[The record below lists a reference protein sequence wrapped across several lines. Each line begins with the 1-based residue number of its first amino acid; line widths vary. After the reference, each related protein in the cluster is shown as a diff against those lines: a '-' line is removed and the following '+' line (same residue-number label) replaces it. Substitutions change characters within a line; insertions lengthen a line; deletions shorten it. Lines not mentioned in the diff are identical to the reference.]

1 MLSVRPRLVT
11 YSRTKR
17 KLLEDD
23 NSSIKRRRVVDVEI
37 YADDEER
44 DLDHT
49 VIPSSPPVEY
59 FSSEPRIFS
68 DDNIRTSTPPSS
80 PPTILLAEQLHD
92 GSHEEGTKAVTPKP
106 DAFSV
111 LRRQA
116 ISKPKQPR
124 KKPLVQMQLNLGQS
138 FQKKCRMCGMEFVP
152 SSPED
157 LALHRKYH
165 SQNVDGV
172 SITKDFLKKAESWNG
187 IEWHGKDGNDRI
199 VSVSRHWR
207 CRFGRQYVMPILDV
221 AQAELGAVDIPY
233 NLLWSLCYTKLP
245 MPVGTNTRD
254 EEVHAET
261 DNGPLYERYKV
272 YLYIS
277 GTKCVGL
284 CLAERIDKAYKV
296 LASKCST
303 SNVAKE
309 KKDSGKESD
318 VTRKE
323 QGRVGLDEDGLISIA
338 ETGDHAWMG
347 ISRIWVSSGF
357 RKKGIASA
365 LLDCASKTFRNSRT
379 TPKELIAFSQPTQ
392 SGARLAR
399 RWFGQDSGWHVYT
412 DGKMVME
419 SVKGN
424 WYSRK
429 EDEARDS

>member
-1 MLSVRPRLVT
+1 MLSARPRLVT

-17 KLLEDD
+17 KLLGDD
-23 NSSIKRRRVVDVEI
+23 NISIKRRRVVDVEI
-37 YADDEER
+37 YADDEEQASN
-44 DLDHT
+44 HT
-49 VIPSSPPVEY
+49 VIPSSPPLEHI
-59 FSSEPRIFS
+59 SSEPPIFS
-68 DDNIRTSTPPSS
+68 DDNVRASTPPSS
-80 PPTILLAEQLHD
+80 PPTFFLAEQLHD
-92 GSHEEGTKAVTPKP
+92 DSQEEGTKAVTPKP

-111 LRRQA
+111 LRRQPM
-116 ISKPKQPR
+116 SKLKEPR

-138 FQKKCRMCGMEFVP
+138 FQKKCRTCGMEFVP

-165 SQNVDGV
+165 SHNVDGV
-172 SITKDFLKKAESWNG
+172 SITKGFLKKAESWNG
-187 IEWHGKDGNDRI
+187 IEWHGRDGKDRI

-207 CRFGRQYVMPILDV
+207 CRSGRQYVTPVLDV

-245 MPVGTNTRD
+245 MPGSTDARD
-254 EEVHAET
+254 SEVHAET
-261 DNGPLYERYKV
+261 ANGPCYERYKV

-296 LASKCST
+296 LAPKRSPSD
-303 SNVAKE
+303 VAKGR
-309 KKDSGKESD
+309 KDSGKESD
-318 VTRKE
+318 VGRKE
-323 QGRVGLDEDGLISIA
+323 QGQVGLEEDGLISIA
-338 ETGDHAWMG
+338 EIGDDAWMG
-347 ISRIWVSSGF
+347 ISRIWVSSGS

-412 DGKMVME
+412 DGKMIMRAD
-419 SVKGN
+419 KGN

-429 EDEARDS
+429 EDEALDS

>member
-1 MLSVRPRLVT
+1 MLSARPRLVT

-17 KLLEDD
+17 KLLKDD
-23 NSSIKRRRVVDVEI
+23 NISIKRRRVVDVEI
-37 YADDEER
+37 YADDEEQAS
-44 DLDHT
+44 DHT
-49 VIPSSPPVEY
+49 VIPSSPPLEQI
-59 FSSEPRIFS
+59 SSEPPIFS
-68 DDNIRTSTPPSS
+68 DDNVRASTPPSS
-80 PPTILLAEQLHD
+80 PPTLFFAEQLHD
-92 GSHEEGTKAVTPKP
+92 NSQEEGTKAVTPKP

-111 LRRQA
+111 LRRQPR
-116 ISKPKQPR
+116 SKLKEPR

-138 FQKKCRMCGMEFVP
+138 FQKKCRTCGMEFVP

-187 IEWHGKDGNDRI
+187 VEWHGRDGRDRI

-207 CRFGRQYVMPILDV
+207 CRSGRQYVTPVLDV

-245 MPVGTNTRD
+245 MPGSTDARD
-254 EEVHAET
+254 SEVHAET
-261 DNGPLYERYKV
+261 ANGPCYERYKV

-277 GTKCVGL
+277 GMKCVGL

-303 SNVAKE
+303 KE
-309 KKDSGKESD
+309 KKYSGNESN
-318 VTRKE
+318 VEERE
-323 QGRVGLDEDGLISIA
+323 QGRADLEEDGLISIA
-338 ETGDHAWMG
+338 ETGDDAWMG
-347 ISRIWVSSGF
+347 ISRIWVSPGF
-357 RKKGIASA
+357 RQKGIASA

-412 DGKMVME
+412 DGRMIME
-419 SVKGN
+419 FDKGT

-429 EDEARDS
+429 EGDALNS